1 MSEAPKKKGGV
12 AQRVWDMA
20 LPLAQE
26 LGLSLW
32 DVQFVKEGADWFLR
46 IFIDKEGGVSI
57 DDCVDMTHAIDPVL
71 DREDPIPQEYLLEVS
86 SPGLERKLTRPGAR
100 MDTGDAMPRT
110 DFDRPDPLA
119 GEHIMD
125 ATARLLAPRK
135 SVLAREG
142 SASRRSAPRSRRS
155 KGHSAGEKENRPA
168 KENQRAVLSTGA
180 GGKKRSEPG
189 KGRGAS
195 GGRKHRGG
203 PRGPIEPMKSNR
215 TKDSTEQHSLMK
227 PYYLDD

>member
-86 SPGLERKLTRPGAR
+86 SPGLERKLTRP
-100 MDTGDAMPRT
+100 
-110 DFDRPDPLA
+110 
-119 GEHIMD
+119 
-125 ATARLLAPRK
+125 
-135 SVLAREG
+135 
-142 SASRRSAPRSRRS
+142 
-155 KGHSAGEKENRPA
+155 PA
-168 KENQRAVLSTGA
+168 LCGLCGQAGA
-180 GGKKRSEPG
+180 GAAHPAPG
-189 KGRGAS
+189 DGGAGAVRGAALRG
-195 GGRKHRGG
+195 GGRQ
-203 PRGPIEPMKSNR
+203 PV
-215 TKDSTEQHSLMK
+215 
-227 PYYLDD
+227 